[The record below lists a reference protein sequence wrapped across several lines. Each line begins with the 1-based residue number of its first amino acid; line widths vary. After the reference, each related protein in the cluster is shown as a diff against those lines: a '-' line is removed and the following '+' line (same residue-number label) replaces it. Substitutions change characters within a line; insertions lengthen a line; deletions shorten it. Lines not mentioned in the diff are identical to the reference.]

1 MITCPL
7 ITSKEWKDLV
17 NSVGETKAYGLWSVY
32 KGDVPE
38 KYYTKVEQ
46 SQPIQSVKEGVE
58 TESDKIGLEFN
69 QVIKDLEKTYP
80 KGEIDLKEGVV
91 IFESVE

>member
-1 MITCPL
+1 MAQKTEQLPKETLDKLVSYQTQANEL
-7 ITSKEWKDLV
+7 ILNLGQVHLRIRELKLEIERL
-17 NSVGETKAYGLWSVY
+17 E
-32 KGDVPE
+32 
-38 KYYTKVEQ
+38 
-46 SQPIQSVKEGVE
+46 SVKAGVE